1 MLYISIFNVFLEH
14 SIIMSII
21 YENIMAIIV
30 NEKTSKLRKLIF
42 DDILN
47 IESLILIVSKMCSR
61 LFMKIIEGGIIYAIW
76 TKP

>member
-30 NEKTSKLRKLIF
+30 NEKRSKLRKLGF
-42 DDILN
+42 N
-47 IESLILIVSKMCSR
+47 
-61 LFMKIIEGGIIYAIW
+61 
-76 TKP
+76 

>member
-42 DDILN
+42 DELLYIGN
-47 IESLILIVSKMCSR
+47 LILIVSKIWCILCNK
-61 LFMKIIEGGIIYAIW
+61 LFIFCEVSDGRFQ
-76 TKP
+76 